1 MVLRPILWGGLPA
14 LLLLLVGF
22 GGCSSGPNA
31 EEILERSRAAMFQ
44 VQSYRWTG
52 EHRQE
57 SIEGGFRV
65 RETGEWAGPDRWYHR
80 LDFLER
86 SGDYTDAELDIQEV
100 MVVGGRVFHRNHRT
114 EGAEW
119 QEEFSSF
126 PPGFQTHRN
135 QVQSFLRPEHLTGV
149 WLAGET
155 VLKGSPVLLVRGETR
170 EIRDLPPRGPEP
182 PEGVG
187 SVEFVSRLNW
197 YISLE
202 NHRLLRYEAERQTIQ
217 AGQVTLT
224 NWTDL
229 DFYDYNRPVV
239 IEVPEIVGD

>member
-57 SIEGGFRV
+57 SIEDGFRV

-149 WLAGET
+149 
-155 VLKGSPVLLVRGETR
+155 
-170 EIRDLPPRGPEP
+170 
-182 PEGVG
+182 
-187 SVEFVSRLNW
+187 
-197 YISLE
+197 
-202 NHRLLRYEAERQTIQ
+202 
-217 AGQVTLT
+217 
-224 NWTDL
+224 
-229 DFYDYNRPVV
+229 
-239 IEVPEIVGD
+239 